1 MGGIKMDGVTWVTCP
16 LCGWYFKP
24 GQGQEPECRCGNI
37 VDVPKE
43 RVLKMGRICI
53 GLKDEG
59 FELVIDNRDIN
70 TTWIHMG
77 DTVFEV
83 TRNQLEENELSRH
96 YLSIT
101 SGEQQIDLYEDDVKY
116 LLDNMN
122 ENNPPSPED
131 RIIKWCIE
139 YVYTMCLDDGED
151 GTMKWVL
158 DGTELTQEELI
169 EGFKQVAKNH
179 DFKLDQKIDGVWV
192 KSE

>member
-101 SGEQQIDLYEDDVKY
+101 SGDNQIDLYEDDVKY

-122 ENNPPSPED
+122 ENNPEVVARKENLAAD
-131 RIIKWCIE
+131 AILKWCVK
-139 YVYTMCLDDGED
+139 YVHTFCKDDSGTLEIILDDLGLSEF
-151 GTMKWVL
+151 
-158 DGTELTQEELI
+158 ELFNGFENISQDNGFDLEE
-169 EGFKQVAKNH
+169 E
-179 DFKLDQKIDGVWV
+179 
-192 KSE
+192 